1 MRLRFLLSIEYKTI
15 NNDSLRFIGDKR
27 ILIDLFFYIYP
38 VPDFIMKQ
46 LLKSLPGK
54 RNSKIAV
61 LITMLCLSI
70 SFRCNAQGYLEGA
83 NLSDEFM
90 PLQVKDSKTDKAFY
104 GNNLQLNDLLP
115 VFLKKDKSQMLLVG
129 LNLESLSFSGSH
141 PDFPVPNLYSIAPVV
156 GYGRKI
162 NKHLFLSAMLI
173 PVFNTDMSE
182 VSGSDIHVG
191 GVVHGSYRITD
202 DLSVKLTLGCIKEY
216 YGIQY
221 VALFG
226 FDWKI
231 TERWRLFGDMPIYG
245 TLSYRINPKI
255 NAGLNYT
262 GISTSYHAAEQNEYF
277 EFTATQLGVFAEYY
291 LTSMLAV
298 RATVAYSTERYMELY
313 NINNKTTG
321 GGIIYVDDGPHTT
334 PLYPQVDN
342 GPIYKL
348 SLSLRFPEPKNK

>member
-1 MRLRFLLSIEYKTI
+1 MTI
-15 NNDSLRFIGDKR
+15 DKKR
-27 ILIDLFFYIYP
+27 AFNLIFYIYP
-38 VPDFIMKQ
+38 DQNFIMEQ
-46 LLKSLPGK
+46 FIKSLRNN
-54 RNSKIAV
+54 RNSRMSVLVAV
-61 LITMLCLSI
+61 LFLGI
-70 SFRCNAQGYLEGA
+70 SSACNAQGYLECA

-90 PLQVKDSKTDKAFY
+90 PLQVKNSKADKSFN

-129 LNLESLSFSGSH
+129 INFESLSFTGTH

-156 GYGRKI
+156 GYGRKV

-173 PVFNTDMSE
+173 PVLNTDMGEAS
-182 VSGSDIHVG
+182 STDIHIG

-202 DLSVKLTLGCIKEY
+202 ELSVKLTLGCLKEY

-221 VALFG
+221 VALLG

-231 TERWRLFGDMPIYG
+231 SDRWRLFGDMPIYG
-245 TLSYRINPKI
+245 TLSYRVNPKI
-255 NAGLNYT
+255 NAGLNFT
-262 GISTSYHAAEQNEYF
+262 GISTSYRAAEQNEYF
-277 EFTATQLGVFAEYY
+277 EFTATQIGVFAEYY

-298 RATVAYSTERYMELY
+298 RATVAYSMERYMELY
-313 NINNKTTG
+313 NTNNKTTG
-321 GGIIYVDDGPHTT
+321 GIVYIDDGPQTT

-348 SLSLRFPEPKNK
+348 SFSLRFPEPKDK